1 MEGWEAGLSLSPTWP
16 STQGMHAGGQKL
28 GAENQV
34 QGGVCHLPPANSR
47 LPGKHLDLSEPIP
60 PLVKWKITRATRF
73 AELLYGSLW
82 ASLVALKAQAIQI
95 NSFKKKKKNHQVTPG
110 PLHMQF
116 QPPRSRFA
124 PQCLPQQLPREGAL
138 RPLYL
143 MKPPLTLAG
152 LVTRTSFLPRTY
164 REPKIT
170 LSTGLWTCFLNT
182 RPTENRLHESWTLCF
197 LSTVPHQQ
205 PAKSKSYK
213 TVAPAFKNVL
223 TCPGWELSAQPQ

>member
-95 NSFKKKKKNHQVTPG
+95 NSFKKKKKITRSHQGLCTCSSNH
-110 PLHMQF
+110 LE
-116 QPPRSRFA
+116 A
-124 PQCLPQQLPREGAL
+124 ALLPSASHSSFPA
-138 RPLYL
+138 
-143 MKPPLTLAG
+143 KG
-152 LVTRTSFLPRTY
+152 LSD
-164 REPKIT
+164 
-170 LSTGLWTCFLNT
+170 LST
-182 RPTENRLHESWTLCF
+182 
-197 LSTVPHQQ
+197 
-205 PAKSKSYK
+205 
-213 TVAPAFKNVL
+213 
-223 TCPGWELSAQPQ
+223 